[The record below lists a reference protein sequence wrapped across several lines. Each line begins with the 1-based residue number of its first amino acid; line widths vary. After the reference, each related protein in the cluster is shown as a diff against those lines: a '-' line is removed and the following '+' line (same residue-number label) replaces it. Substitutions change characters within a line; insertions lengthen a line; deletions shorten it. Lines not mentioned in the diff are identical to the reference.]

1 MGIAIRRATINDAG
15 QAAQIINALISEGR
29 YTIFDRAFSEEE
41 ETAFISSLSDRSA
54 LYVAESDGEI
64 VGVQSIDL
72 FMGFAESV
80 RHVATIGTWLRSEY
94 RGRGIGRLLAEESF
108 RFARSKDYRKVVIQV
123 LADNEAALRFYRKL
137 GFEDIG
143 IARQHVRLRD
153 GFHDEMYLE
162 KLLEDAENI
171 T

>member
-1 MGIAIRRATINDAG
+1 
-15 QAAQIINALISEGR
+15 
-29 YTIFDRAFSEEE
+29 
-41 ETAFISSLSDRSA
+41 
-54 LYVAESDGEI
+54 
-64 VGVQSIDL
+64 
-72 FMGFAESV
+72 MGFAESV

-153 GFHDEMYLE
+153 KFHDEMYLE
-162 KLLEDAENI
+162 KLLEDEERI